1 MKKLIIFMFS
11 IVLLGS
17 CTKTTTPQTILDSA
31 LVGHWESSAST
42 NVSGTRAMVFHSDG
56 TAHIDDSYDSYIG
69 FASSDGNILTF
80 SGQRSGDEWSAGA
93 SYEYSISGSE
103 LTITTVISKDVRVM
117 NGTYNKQ

>member
-1 MKKLIIFMFS
+1 MFS
-11 IVLLGS
+11 IVLFGS

-56 TAHIDDSYDSYIG
+56 TAHIDDGDESYIG

-80 SGQRSGDEWSAGA
+80 SGQETGYEGDVGA

-103 LTITTVISKDVRVM
+103 LTITTVISDYIRVM

>member
-1 MKKLIIFMFS
+1 MFS
-11 IVLLGS
+11 VVLLGS
-17 CTKTTTPQTILDSA
+17 CTKTTSPQTILDSA

-56 TAHIDDSYDSYIG
+56 TANIDDGSNTYIG

-80 SGQRSGDEWSAGA
+80 NGQKNGQEWAVGV

-103 LTITTVISKDVRVM
+103 LTITTVITDNYIETM

>member
-11 IVLLGS
+11 IVLFGS

-42 NVSGTRAMVFHSDG
+42 NVSGKRAMVFHSDG
-56 TAHIDDSYDSYIG
+56 TAHIDDGAESYIG

-80 SGQRSGDEWSAGA
+80 SGQETGYEGDVGA

-103 LTITTVISKDVRVM
+103 LTITTVISDYIREM

>member
-1 MKKLIIFMFS
+1 MFS

-42 NVSGTRAMVFHSDG
+42 NVSRTRAMVFHSDG
-56 TAHIDDSYDSYIG
+56 TAHISDGADSYIG

-80 SGQRSGDEWSAGA
+80 SGQQIGLQGATGA

-103 LTITTVISKDVRVM
+103 LTITTVISNFIRVM